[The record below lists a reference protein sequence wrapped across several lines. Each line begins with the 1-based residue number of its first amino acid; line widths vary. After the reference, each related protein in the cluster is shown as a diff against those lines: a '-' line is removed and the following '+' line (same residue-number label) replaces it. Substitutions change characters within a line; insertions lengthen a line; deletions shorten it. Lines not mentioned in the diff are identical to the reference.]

1 MNDHQLA
8 EMNGGTVLHLGGEV
22 VYDFGFVATENPE
35 IYTNETDDDIDLTP
49 NKHGKLLL
57 TDFSKAANGGKHF
70 PRVWQLT
77 GSCFPAGTLVR
88 MADGSEKPIERIKLF
103 DEVRSHTGQSQ
114 LVRDVMKRR
123 YQKQMYTLVVKGY
136 PFPIA
141 ATDNHPFAVWRDGEM
156 VFVNAEDLN
165 IGDKLIVGSKV
176 AIQPT
181 KSVEV
186 TQYLQLATYNNQR
199 AKISRFAEA
208 KVDTASKVG
217 VKSSR
222 FKNYIPKNI
231 EVNEDLGR
239 LIGLYLA
246 EGGCNEGRV
255 TFTFHRKEVDL
266 AEEVRT
272 LIKKC
277 FDVDAKVEL
286 QQSRPTVCK
295 VRCSNKALAD
305 FLKGFVKGNV
315 YTKRVPSVFMHA
327 SEAVRKSL
335 LSGWLDGDG
344 HETTRPNQYAVVGV
358 SVCENLVRD
367 MFAIAVSLDI
377 NAKVHVRKARRQ
389 SKQAYSLHMTG
400 QEIADLMGNKFATCK
415 DWSEKRCEFGNL
427 FPITKIVSEDV
438 DCDVY
443 DITVDEDHTFIANN
457 LVVHNCVRQGGYHAL
472 TNRAGVEVCLLPQAE
487 RFAPVD
493 TWLAYAASRA
503 RFNGGDREGEG
514 STGDGMALELGRVGA
529 IPLDHPLAAK
539 YADCGD
545 VIVYDRAVEF
555 NQSSIRNYKQEY
567 LQVAKKF
574 TVQRQT
580 VRSASEAV
588 AELNKGRP
596 LTWAGTWGGLMN
608 CPVEEGLLLNR
619 HAGTWNHQQEC
630 PGYWD
635 HTKLG
640 LLFFIQNNWFMPTN
654 DCKVEYSGRNI
665 SRVVKPGKCVS
676 VHGTT
681 ANYNEP
687 PGGYWIREKDM
698 DFQCRSGEVRS
709 LSGFNGFDGKVGT
722 DAI

>member
-8 EMNGGTVLHLGGEV
+8 EMNGGTILHLGGEV

-77 GSCFPAGTLVR
+77 GS
-88 MADGSEKPIERIKLF
+88 
-103 DEVRSHTGQSQ
+103 
-114 LVRDVMKRR
+114 
-123 YQKQMYTLVVKGY
+123 
-136 PFPIA
+136 
-141 ATDNHPFAVWRDGEM
+141 
-156 VFVNAEDLN
+156 
-165 IGDKLIVGSKV
+165 
-176 AIQPT
+176 
-181 KSVEV
+181 
-186 TQYLQLATYNNQR
+186 
-199 AKISRFAEA
+199 
-208 KVDTASKVG
+208 
-217 VKSSR
+217 
-222 FKNYIPKNI
+222 
-231 EVNEDLGR
+231 
-239 LIGLYLA
+239 
-246 EGGCNEGRV
+246 
-255 TFTFHRKEVDL
+255 
-266 AEEVRT
+266 
-272 LIKKC
+272 
-277 FDVDAKVEL
+277 
-286 QQSRPTVCK
+286 
-295 VRCSNKALAD
+295 
-305 FLKGFVKGNV
+305 
-315 YTKRVPSVFMHA
+315 
-327 SEAVRKSL
+327 
-335 LSGWLDGDG
+335 
-344 HETTRPNQYAVVGV
+344 
-358 SVCENLVRD
+358 
-367 MFAIAVSLDI
+367 
-377 NAKVHVRKARRQ
+377 
-389 SKQAYSLHMTG
+389 
-400 QEIADLMGNKFATCK
+400 
-415 DWSEKRCEFGNL
+415 
-427 FPITKIVSEDV
+427 
-438 DCDVY
+438 
-443 DITVDEDHTFIANN
+443 
-457 LVVHNCVRQGGYHAL
+457 CVRQGGYHAL

-555 NQSSIRNYKQEY
+555 NQSSIRNYTQEY

-635 HTKLG
+635 HPKLG